1 MRVLGLMGS
10 PRLKGNTEI
19 LLDEVLKGARS
30 QGADVEKLIISSFNI
45 KPCLEIYGCK
55 KDGRCVLKDDFDAL
69 LESVFHADAL
79 ILASPIFFYNLPAHT
94 KAFVDRCQ
102 SLWVNKYVL
111 KRPLPVQKERKGY
124 FVSVGATHGE
134 RLFKGVKLTVR
145 YFFDVLDATYS
156 GELLVRGVDEKG
168 AIKEH
173 PTALR
178 EAVELGG
185 RIAQDFGR
193 QPG

>member
-1 MRVLGLMGS
+1 MRILGLMGS

-19 LLDEVLKGARS
+19 LLDEVLKGAQS
-30 QGADVEKLIISSFNI
+30 QGTDVDKLILSSFTI
-45 KPCLEIYGCK
+45 KPCREIYGCR

-69 LESVFHADAL
+69 LESVFQADAL

-145 YFFDVLDATYS
+145 YFFDVLDVTYS
-156 GELLVRGVDEKG
+156 GELLVRGVDGKG
-168 AIKEH
+168 AIREH
-173 PTALR
+173 PTALH
-178 EAVELGG
+178 EALELGR
-185 RIAQDFGR
+185 RIAQNFDR
-193 QPG
+193 SPG

>member
-1 MRVLGLMGS
+1 MRILGLMGS

-19 LLDEVLKGARS
+19 LLDEVLKGAQS
-30 QGADVEKLIISSFNI
+30 QGADVEKLILSSFNI

-111 KRPLPVQKERKGY
+111 KRPLPVQKKRKGY
-124 FVSVGATHGE
+124 FVSIGATHGE

-145 YFFDVLDATYS
+145 YFFDVLDVTYS
-156 GELLVRGVDEKG
+156 GELLVRGVDGKG
-168 AIKEH
+168 AISEH
-173 PTALR
+173 PAALR
-178 EAVELGG
+178 EALELGR
-185 RIAQDFGR
+185 RIAQDFD
-193 QPG
+193 